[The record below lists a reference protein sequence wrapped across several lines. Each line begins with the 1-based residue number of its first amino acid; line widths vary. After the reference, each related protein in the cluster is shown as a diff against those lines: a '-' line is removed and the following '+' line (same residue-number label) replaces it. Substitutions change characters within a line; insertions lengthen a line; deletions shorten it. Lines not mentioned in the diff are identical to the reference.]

1 MGLSYNANGIIGST
15 SLPLEDEHS
24 DNAGMTLQEIIS
36 YTNIC
41 MSKARCADTQLTWH
55 WLSKKR
61 KANQQT

>member
-1 MGLSYNANGIIGST
+1 
-15 SLPLEDEHS
+15 LEDEHS

-55 WLSKKR
+55 WPSKKR